1 MKDDSTRA
9 LLPLTDAPSLR
20 RLSAHAREQSLISG
34 ASVRASHPNCH
45 WYRWRVAALLVM
57 ALLTAGCPRVLYL
70 NYQPSTPIKGSGT
83 IQVDAFLYAGHPTG
97 LMKQKE
103 LESIAR
109 NPEALYLSQ
118 DISVFFTN
126 AIKAELAFG
135 GYDVQ
140 PSSAHIVS
148 GTIEHFL
155 IDYVGA
161 NDQRFQIRVT
171 FNIARKDAPVFTTSC
186 RSERQQ
192 STDWMRSGLLIEQ
205 GVKDCIEQ
213 FMIQAQAA
221 GAL

>member
-1 MKDDSTRA
+1 M
-9 LLPLTDAPSLR
+9 
-20 RLSAHAREQSLISG
+20 
-34 ASVRASHPNCH
+34 
-45 WYRWRVAALLVM
+45 
-57 ALLTAGCPRVLYL
+57 
-70 NYQPSTPIKGSGT
+70 
-83 IQVDAFLYAGHPTG
+83 
-97 LMKQKE
+97 
-103 LESIAR
+103 
-109 NPEALYLSQ
+109 
-118 DISVFFTN
+118 
-126 AIKAELAFG
+126 G

>member
-83 IQVDAFLYAGHPTG
+83 IQVDAFLYAGHPTE
-97 LMKQKE
+97 LMRQKE
-103 LESIAR
+103 LGSIAR

-118 DISVFFTN
+118 DIGIFFTN
-126 AIKAELAFG
+126 ALKAELAFG

-140 PSSAHIVS
+140 PSSARIVS

-155 IDYVGA
+155 IDYVSV
-161 NDQRFQIRVT
+161 NDQRFQIRVI
-171 FNIARKDAPVFTTSC
+171 FNVARKGAPVITMPC
-186 RSERQQ
+186 RSEQQ
-192 STDWMRSGLLIEQ
+192 QTTDWMRSGLLIER
-205 GVKDCIEQ
+205 GIKDCIEA
-213 FMIQAQAA
+213 FMTQAQAA